1 MGVGRHA
8 RCVYGLIAVEIAA
21 SIVLPTYTRYRIPRT
36 YRMAGSHVT
45 RDNVNLY
52 KVINEF
58 INELYEFMTSRPCA
72 GVSCDIV
79 GTRPPP
85 ARPPPRD
92 PAARLSPCRPPLSP
106 SPAPPPGR
114 SPRHHERRGGRSD
127 EKLTLTDPT
136 DHADST
142 RRRYTLPSRAHPRIR
157 NTVRTS
163 RSLPPHAAAQPPCPK
178 PNGRMPRNLMR
189 C

>member
-1 MGVGRHA
+1 MHAAQRPLNLEIPTAVVSTARYIPGIGRYCPRGAHGTCTTWLMGVGRHA

-21 SIVLPTYTRYRIPRT
+21 SIVYPYIVPVTAHSGA

-85 ARPPPRD
+85 ARPPPPAIPQLD
-92 PAARLSPCRPPLSP
+92 CLPAARP
-106 SPAPPPGR
+106 
-114 SPRHHERRGGRSD
+114 
-127 EKLTLTDPT
+127 
-136 DHADST
+136 
-142 RRRYTLPSRAHPRIR
+142 
-157 NTVRTS
+157 
-163 RSLPPHAAAQPPCPK
+163 
-178 PNGRMPRNLMR
+178 
-189 C
+189 